1 MLRNCS
7 RQKTIFSCCDFDS
20 EEEEKSKRKKKI
32 RRKTKKKTEKA
43 SLSPAR
49 AVRACDEEMTRIAA
63 FLQQSKS

>member
-20 EEEEKSKRKKKI
+20 EEEEKEQ
-32 RRKTKKKTEKA
+32 EKEKDKEEDKEEDGEGIIVT
-43 SLSPAR
+43 STR
-49 AVRACDEEMTRIAA
+49 GACDEEMTRIAA